1 MVSYLTSIKDFSF
14 NSNTYNNK
22 VVYLKMQKYHTNLY
36 WVTSSSQLGGIYP
49 YYNIEDNENF
59 SINFSDIITQR
70 RVQNLPV
77 ELDQIALTTKMC
89 LPFLIGNRTL
99 IQGISKAP
107 WMSEYQGNGKWRA
120 HYLPEHGGLKPEKG
134 TFTIKLKKALLAE
147 ARDYIEGKKNIGI
160 LLSGGMDSRVLA
172 GIIREIQLK
181 ERPEIEIICLTW
193 GASDSRD
200 VVYAQRIAQQFG
212 WEIVHYPLSPE
223 TLLRN
228 IKFAGIHGAEFSA
241 FHLHAM
247 EDVANTP
254 DLDAIIA
261 GSYGDSIG
269 RAEFSGSHVT
279 KLKPILPNILDKYGV
294 LNSSSLKAAKTEL
307 RNDVIDSAHILQS
320 TSVLRQR
327 EIEQEMHYMRRM
339 LQACMQ
345 TIAIKTPVYQLFTSP
360 DVFGLMWGLD
370 PEVRNNDW
378 YTLLL
383 QQLPGEL
390 LNIPWARNGKLY
402 HQQDKPALD
411 NLSKSYHQ
419 YGKWLRSDLK
429 EEVLNRLNSDFIRE
443 LSIFNDK
450 GLDRLIKSWG
460 KGTTTGINS
469 FDESVA
475 WLCSL
480 HDMIEVYDISRAP
493 ISTQNSLIDTVR
505 GCVGDLYATTFIQ
518 ARNVA
523 RK

>member
-1 MVSYLTSIKDFSF
+1 MQHYDQ
-14 NSNTYNNK
+14 NN
-22 VVYLKMQKYHTNLY
+22 Y
-36 WVTSSSQLGGIYP
+36 WLESSKSLGGVYP
-49 YYNIEDNENF
+49 YYNLEAPESFTLNF
-59 SINFSDIITQR
+59 SEIISYRKIN
-70 RVQNLPV
+70 NLAI
-77 ELDQIALTTKMC
+77 ELDQTALVNKMC
-89 LPFLIGNRTL
+89 LPFLIGDRTL
-99 IQGISKAP
+99 IQGVAKTP
-107 WMSEYQGNGKWRA
+107 WLSEYKVNGQWQPHHLPKHGNLIPDKD
-120 HYLPEHGGLKPEKG
+120 
-134 TFTIKLKKALLAE
+134 TFTLKLKNSLVDE
-147 ARDYIEGKKNIGI
+147 ARDYIKGKKNIGI

-172 GIIREIQLK
+172 GVIRELQLTERK
-181 ERPEIEIICLTW
+181 EINVVCLTW

-200 VVYAQRIAQQFG
+200 VVYAQRIAKQFG
-212 WEIVHYPLSPE
+212 WDAIHYHLSPE

-228 IKFAGIHGAEFSA
+228 IKFAGMHGAEFSA

-254 DLDAIIA
+254 DLDAILA
-261 GSYGDSIG
+261 GSYGDSVG

-279 KLKPILPNILDKYGV
+279 KLKPVLPKILDKYGV
-294 LNSSSLKAAKTEL
+294 LNSSSLQTAKREL
-307 RNDVIDSAHILQS
+307 RNNVIDSAHILQS
-320 TSVLRQR
+320 TSVLRKR

-419 YGKWLRSDLK
+419 YGKWLRGNLK
-429 EEVLNRLNSDFIRE
+429 EEVLNRLNSDAIRN

-450 GLDRLIKSWG
+450 GLDRLIKNWE
-460 KGTTTGINS
+460 KANTTGINS

-518 ARNVA
+518 ARNIA

>member
-1 MVSYLTSIKDFSF
+1 MQNILSNSYWLEST
-14 NSNTYNNK
+14 NK
-22 VVYLKMQKYHTNLY
+22 
-36 WVTSSSQLGGIYP
+36 LGGVYP
-49 YYNIEDNENF
+49 YYNLEEPDSFTLDF
-59 SINFSDIITQR
+59 SEILSSR
-70 RVQNLPV
+70 KASNLAI
-77 ELDQIALTTKMC
+77 ELDETALVTKMC
-89 LPFLIGNRTL
+89 IPFLIGDRTL
-99 IQGISKAP
+99 IQGVSKTP
-107 WMSEYQGNGKWRA
+107 WVSNYKGKGRWVP
-120 HYLPEHGGLKPEKG
+120 HYLPPHGNLIPEKNA
-134 TFTIKLKKALLAE
+134 FTIKFKEALLAE

-160 LLSGGMDSRVLA
+160 LLSGGMDSRILA
-172 GIIREIQLK
+172 GVIRELQLTD
-181 ERPEIEIICLTW
+181 RPEINVVCLTW

-228 IKFAGIHGAEFSA
+228 IKFSGMHGAEFSA

-254 DLDAIIA
+254 NLDAILA
-261 GSYGDSIG
+261 GSYGDSVG

-279 KLKPILPNILDKYGV
+279 KLKPVLPKILDKYGV
-294 LNSSSLKAAKTEL
+294 LNSTSLQTAKREL

-378 YTLLL
+378 YALLL

-429 EEVLNRLNSDFIRE
+429 QEVLNRLNSDAIRN

-450 GLDRLIKSWG
+450 GLDRLIKNWE
-460 KGTTTGINS
+460 KAITTGINS
-469 FDESVA
+469 VDESVV

-480 HDMIEVYDISRAP
+480 HDMIEVYDISRTP
-493 ISTQNSLIDTVR
+493 ISTQNSLVDTVR
-505 GCVGDLYATTFIQ
+505 GCVGDLYATTFIR
-518 ARNVA
+518 ARNIA